1 MVVVIVFRV
10 LSASPL
16 HPRNSRH
23 TLVKWTRSLGLRE
36 PSGPGAVAVFFLGS
50 QRARRCQVG
59 PALGH
64 GDLAASVIQCLLWLR
79 DRVAATAAS
88 AGQGSA
94 CGRLS
99 LSGPVR
105 VAGYQGAAVVVGGW
119 VSGRGAGPCALT
131 GPWGW
136 VPATPTLPRTWG
148 VQVGICPFQQWRL
161 LPYLAAAYALD
172 HFSKSLFLD
181 LGELQRGLLRKD
193 RSVRQV
199 RAPCFFSAAF
209 ILIYIS
215 LGLNRAGSA
224 FLSKQ
229 RECVDLRG

>member
-1 MVVVIVFRV
+1 MQGSLAVVVVIVFRV

-64 GDLAASVIQCLLWLR
+64 GDLVASVIQCLLWLR

-119 VSGRGAGPCALT
+119 GVRERCRALCTNGTVGVGSGHPHPAEDVGCSGGYLSISAMALIAIPGCRLRLGPLFQITLPGSGGASARPPAERPECQAGESPLLFLCSVYPHLYLT
-131 GPWGW
+131 GFEQG
-136 VPATPTLPRTWG
+136 
-148 VQVGICPFQQWRL
+148 RL
-161 LPYLAAAYALD
+161 
-172 HFSKSLFLD
+172 SLSF
-181 LGELQRGLLRKD
+181 KT
-193 RSVRQV
+193 
-199 RAPCFFSAAF
+199 A
-209 ILIYIS
+209 
-215 LGLNRAGSA
+215 
-224 FLSKQ
+224 
-229 RECVDLRG
+229 